1 MENRLYCISGQ
12 FVVALAKLDHL
23 KPFLYYVK
31 NWYSAANATSSHRS
45 RASLYDSWYL
55 DRTSSCYWS
64 ALKRLIKK
72 MHCFTQDQI
81 ATAWEQMRA
90 ILMNEVMERFVRQNL
105 LRVQIMG
112 AIYNFAYLAHL
123 RLCNY
128 ALVPQLM
135 RRCWWHLLRQERTPQ
150 SRSLI

>member
-1 MENRLYCISGQ
+1 
-12 FVVALAKLDHL
+12 
-23 KPFLYYVK
+23 
-31 NWYSAANATSSHRS
+31 
-45 RASLYDSWYL
+45 
-55 DRTSSCYWS
+55 
-64 ALKRLIKK
+64 

-128 ALVPQLM
+128 ALASPTADETMLATSVEAGTNATISFIDLNII
-135 RRCWWHLLRQERTPQ
+135 LTG
-150 SRSLI
+150 